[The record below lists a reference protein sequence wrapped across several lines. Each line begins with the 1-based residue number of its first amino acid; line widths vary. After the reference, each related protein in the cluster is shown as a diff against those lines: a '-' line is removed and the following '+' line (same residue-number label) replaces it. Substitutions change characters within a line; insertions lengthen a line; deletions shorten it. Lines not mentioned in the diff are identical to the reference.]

1 MRRIIFSES
10 NRSGNLLHIEVPGGI
25 VNIRVNLHDHDGRQV
40 TSVEI
45 LRDQYAEHGGTW
57 GLDGYANSRLIQLRD
72 GESVSEDGT
81 VQASQASQAAG

>member
-1 MRRIIFSES
+1 MRRITFSED

-25 VNIRVNLHDHDGRQV
+25 INIRVNLHDMAGHNV

-45 LRDQYAEHGGTW
+45 IRDQYAEAGGTW

-72 GESVSEDGT
+72 GETEAEAIAPAQGRWIRND
-81 VQASQASQAAG
+81 